1 MSNENQQQPSYSP
14 EIKKDRRIS
23 PLWILPVLTIALAG
37 WLLAKA
43 VHDAGQRVQI
53 YFSDAQGL
61 IAGRTTIRY
70 QGLEVGM
77 VRDINLSED
86 LSNIY
91 VDADIYPEATK
102 LLGEDTKFWLV
113 KPSASLSGISGLDAL
128 VSGNY
133 ISIFPATESDSAKS
147 KYVALESVPPEL
159 AVNDGLTVTLKA
171 RDLGGISVGSK
182 IVYKKIPIGEVYSF
196 KLDNDAETVIIKA
209 SIQDEFRHIIT
220 DKSRFWNVS
229 GIGANVGFQGVDIRL
244 ESLSAILAGAIAV
257 DSPDGGEPVKAGTDF
272 RLYKDLKTAGRGI
285 PIRIALPDNSNLKAN
300 GSPIMYR
307 GLEIGRINNLALSGE
322 RDSIIASASIE
333 PAFSDMLNQG
343 TLFLLEEAKVSLSG
357 VENLSNLITGNFLTL
372 VPGSG
377 EQARDFVAVKQDELD
392 RVQAKS
398 ISIRLLSENSFGLE
412 PGSSVLYRGIPVGTL
427 NSVELVDDQVA
438 MDISIDI
445 EYKDL
450 IRSQNRFFVT
460 GSATAEL
467 TKAGLNVTVP
477 PAKQL
482 LTGSISFVSEGA
494 KTDRA
499 EFALFQ
505 TKSLAELAKHDQ
517 TGSMRLTL
525 FANELPPIQEGS
537 PVLYRN
543 MQVGSV
549 SNYSLTDGGV
559 YIQTSIDNQYKHLVT
574 PQTVFWNRSGVEVEA
589 SLSGIHVKA
598 APLKTLIDGGIA
610 FDSMPGIDN
619 KTGKNWKLYQDF
631 NSARKF
637 GQSITLYT
645 TTTDQQVSKGMPL
658 KYQGV
663 KVGEVMLTVPDFDKE
678 RVEVIARIL
687 PEYVNQLTTSGTYY
701 WMVKPQI
708 GLNGV
713 KNLGAIVSQYIAVEP
728 GKGKSSKVFE
738 LNDFPKVE
746 NGVEFTLQSETRGSI
761 KPGTPILYRDIEVG
775 RVTEVELGTFADR
788 VVSTIQIDPH
798 YAYLVRSNSVFWNV
812 SGLDV
817 QIGLSGANI
826 KAGTVDSLI
835 RGGITFS
842 TPEGKQLQ
850 PQAEAGQS
858 FYLNTSAEENWEKW
872 RTPIPTP

>member
-147 KYVALESVPPEL
+147 KYVALESVPTEL

-398 ISIRLLSENSFGLE
+398 IAIRLLSENSFGLE

-427 NSVELVDDQVA
+427 NSVELVDDKVA

-467 TKAGLNVTVP
+467 TKAGLSVTVP

-589 SLSGIHVKA
+589 SLSGINVKA

-663 KVGEVMLTVPDFDKE
+663 KVGEVMLTVPDFEKE

-687 PEYVNQLTTSGTYY
+687 PEYVNQLATSGTYY

-713 KNLGAIVSQYIAVEP
+713 KNLSAIVSQYIAVEP
-728 GKGKSSKVFE
+728 GKGKASKVFD

-746 NGVEFTLQSETRGSI
+746 NGVEYTLQSETRGSI

-775 RVTEVELGTFADR
+775 RVTDVELGTFADR
-788 VVSTIQIDPH
+788 VISTIQIDPH
-798 YAYLVRSNSVFWNV
+798 YTYLVRSNSVFWNV

-858 FYLNTSAEENWEKW
+858 FYLNKSAEENWKKW

>member
-147 KYVALESVPPEL
+147 KYVALESVPTEL

-398 ISIRLLSENSFGLE
+398 IAIRLLSENSFSLE

-559 YIQTSIDNQYKHLVT
+559 YIQTSIDNKYKHLVT

-589 SLSGIHVKA
+589 SLSGINVKA

-645 TTTDQQVSKGMPL
+645 TTSDQQVSKGMPL

-728 GKGKSSKVFE
+728 GKGKASKVFD

-775 RVTEVELGTFADR
+775 RVTDVELGTFADR
-788 VVSTIQIDPH
+788 VISTIQIDPH

-858 FYLNTSAEENWEKW
+858 FYLNTSAEENWKKW

>member
-1 MSNENQQQPSYSP
+1 MSNENQQQKYYSP
-14 EIKKDRRIS
+14 DIKKDRRIS
-23 PLWILPVLTIALAG
+23 PLWILPILTIALAG
-37 WLLAKA
+37 WLLVKA

-86 LSNIY
+86 LTNIY

-133 ISIFPATESDSAKS
+133 IAIFPATKSDSAKS
-147 KYVALESVPPEL
+147 KYVALESVPTEL

-171 RDLGGISVGSK
+171 KDLGGISVGSK

-196 KLDNDAETVIIKA
+196 KLDSNAETVSINA
-209 SIQDEFRHIIT
+209 SIQNEFSHIIT

-229 GIGANVGFQGVDIRL
+229 GIGASVGFQGVDIRL

-285 PIRIALPDNSNLKAN
+285 PIQIALPDNSNLKAN

-307 GLEIGRINNLALSGE
+307 GLEIGRINNLALNGK

-372 VPGSG
+372 VPGNG
-377 EQARDFVAVKQDELD
+377 NQARDFIAVKQDELD

-427 NSVELVDDQVA
+427 NSVELINDQVA
-438 MDISIDI
+438 MDIAIDI

-467 TKAGLNVTVP
+467 TKAGLSVTVP

-494 KTDRA
+494 KTERA

-525 FANELPPIQEGS
+525 FADELPPIQEGS

-559 YIQTSIDNQYKHLVT
+559 YIHTSIDNKYKHLVT
-574 PQTVFWNRSGVEVEA
+574 PQTVFWNRSGVEIDA
-589 SLSGIHVKA
+589 SLSGVHVKA

-610 FDSMPGIDN
+610 FDNMPGIDN

-645 TTTDQQVSKGMPL
+645 TTTEQQVNKGMAL

-663 KVGEVMLTVPDFDKE
+663 KVGEVMLTVPDFEKE

-687 PEYVNQLTTSGTYY
+687 PEYVHQLTTASTYY
-701 WMVKPQI
+701 WIVKPQI

-713 KNLGAIVSQYIAVEP
+713 KNLSAIVSQYIAVEP
-728 GKGKSSKVFE
+728 GKGKNAKVFE

-775 RVTEVELGTFADR
+775 RVTSVELGTFADR
-788 VVSTIQIDPH
+788 VISNIQIDPH
-798 YAYLVRSNSVFWNV
+798 YAYLVRANSVFWNV

-842 TPEGKQLQ
+842 TPEGNQLQ
-850 PQAEAGQS
+850 PKAKPGQS
-858 FYLNTSAEENWEKW
+858 FYLNKSAEEKWTKW
-872 RTPIPTP
+872 RTAIPSH